1 MSIVHNHSL
10 SNEDQK
16 FEIQL
21 NCYKLE
27 QAESVKLL
35 GIECDEQLSFDA
47 YMDCLC
53 GKLSKRI
60 GIFNRINAYLP
71 RP

>member
-10 SNEDQK
+10 SNEDKK

-21 NCYKLE
+21 NCCKLE

-35 GIECDEQLSFDA
+35 GLEFDEQLF
-47 YMDCLC
+47 MWE
-53 GKLSKRI
+53 I
-60 GIFNRINAYLP
+60 INAYWHI
-71 RP
+71 